1 MFLFFSLSFL
11 VGSGS
16 VKSVLRESS
25 NVTSVHVQKPK
36 EKSYTVRDVVISK
49 TKEQN
54 KARSKGQ
61 ASVSIP
67 FEATRSV
74 VSCSA

>member
-11 VGSGS
+11 VRSGS

-25 NVTSVHVQKPK
+25 NVTSVPVQKPK

-54 KARSKGQ
+54 KAQSKRQ

-67 FEATRSV
+67 FEATRGV
-74 VSCSA
+74 VSCNT